1 MKKSKDELFAE
12 KVRDLADEFGVGCS
26 LVIFNGKEPN
36 PKSRLLHE
44 VTETQVFASAWSLFF
59 DNDIKTNRL
68 PLLQI
73 MMKQALVVDKGMT
86 PEQVEELLKD
96 KDLS

>member
-1 MKKSKDELFAE
+1 MKSKNELFAE

-36 PKSRLLHE
+36 PKSRLLHKM
-44 VTETQVFASAWSLFF
+44 TETQVFASAWHLFF
-59 DNDIKTNRL
+59 ENDLKVKRL
-68 PLLQI
+68 PLLQV
-73 MMKQALVVDKGMT
+73 MMKQALVIDEGMT
-86 PEQVEELLKD
+86 PEQVEEYLKD